1 MARSPHR
8 EAASA
13 QGGDGVLFAALH
25 TLLVASK
32 TLSSPIAWVEDDQ
45 GDFRFSRPLEIEG
58 VTEAGFVLFG
68 RAVTS
73 LPGEDVTLGL
83 RWLDIRAGGGH
94 FDRLDWRPK
103 HRHNNKGHG
112 PPEFRHMVID
122 GTHHHRLADNAAL
135 PIGLAQAMRDNLP
148 IAVPLEPEQDWPM
161 FLAVAAQRWNLP
173 ALIHTPE
180 PPWHNDLLT
189 YPNTWDGKR

>member
-1 MARSPHR
+1 MGRSPR
-8 EAASA
+8 PTRANPQNSDAS
-13 QGGDGVLFAALH
+13 LFSALG
-25 TLLVASK
+25 TLLTAPK
-32 TLSSPIAWVEDDQ
+32 TPSSPVAWVEDDQ
-45 GDFRFSRPLEIEG
+45 GNFRFSRPLEIDG

-68 RAVTS
+68 RAATS

-83 RWLDIRAGGGH
+83 RWLDMRAGGGH

-135 PIGLAQAMRDNLP
+135 PVGLAQAMRDNLP
-148 IAVPLEPEQDWPM
+148 IAVPLEPEPDWPI
-161 FLAVAAQRWNLP
+161 FLAEAARCWNIP
-173 ALIHTPE
+173 TLIHTPE
-180 PPWHNDLLT
+180 PPWQYDLLT
-189 YPNTWDGKR
+189 FPNTRDGKR